1 MNKLYPL
8 KFKPIFKDKI
18 WGGEKIK
25 TVLKK
30 DFSPLPN
37 CGEVWVLSGVEG
49 NQTLIENGFLAGNE
63 LNEIVEVFMGDL
75 VGDKTYQKFGA
86 EFPILIKFIDANDW
100 LSIQVHPDDELA
112 EKRHNNLGKTE
123 MWYILD
129 AEEGAELISGFSKKV
144 NKDGYQK
151 HLENK
156 TLKNILNFEK
166 VKKGDVF
173 YIPSGRVHALGPG
186 ILLTEIQQTSDVTYR
201 IYDWDRIDESG
212 MTREIHTEQALD
224 AIDFKVYDN
233 YKTDYE
239 PKTNETVKLIES
251 PYFNTNLIHLTKPL
265 KKDYSELDS
274 FVIYICAEGKY
285 ELRYAEGTVNI
296 KKGEALLLPAIF
308 EQVEIYPKAEA
319 KILEVY
325 IINVYP

>member
-1 MNKLYPL
+1 MRKLYPL

-18 WGGEKIK
+18 WGGKKIK

-75 VGDKTYQKFGA
+75 VGDKIYQKFGA

-144 NKDGYQK
+144 DTDGYQK
-151 HLENK
+151 HLNNK

-233 YKTDYE
+233 YKTDYN
-239 PKTNETVKLIES
+239 PKTNKTVKLIES
-251 PYFNTNLIHLTKPL
+251 PYFNTNLVHLTKPL

-285 ELRYAEGTVNI
+285 ELRYEEGTVNI
-296 KKGEALLLPAIF
+296 EKGEALLLPAIF

-325 IINVYP
+325 MISPK